1 MLFNIIISDADDGI
15 ECTLSNFADNPNL
28 TGEINTLEKFR
39 KRRRRKRKKSRKKE
53 LEKELDKEI
62 GMEELENNYK
72 KIERKKKRNRKR
84 ARKKREEKDKI
95 GKEVRTRKN
104 IKSEK

>member
-1 MLFNIIISDADDGI
+1 MLFNIIISDTDDGI

-62 GMEELENNYK
+62 G
-72 KIERKKKRNRKR
+72 IERIGKR
-84 ARKKREEKDKI
+84 ARNKGVEKGLELERD
-95 GKEVRTRKN
+95 
-104 IKSEK
+104 